1 MEELEAFR
9 DDFVGLQKT
18 LGIHTVEA
26 SQERVIMEMDIVP
39 RVQQHMGLL
48 HGGASAA
55 LAESAAWTGSSLR
68 ELNNEAPVVTEINV
82 SHLRTRSSGKARAT
96 ARLLARRSDS
106 DVWEVRIQDEM
117 GKDVAVARCTVSL
130 RILPPNA

>member
-1 MEELEAFR
+1 MEQTEAFR

-18 LGIHTVEA
+18 LGIQTVEA
-26 SQERVIMEMDIVP
+26 SQERVVMEMDIVP
-39 RVQQHMGLL
+39 RVQQHMGML

-68 ELNNEAPVVTEINV
+68 EVDNETPVVTEVSV

-96 ARLLARRSDS
+96 AHLLTRRSDS
-106 DVWEVRIQDEM
+106 DVWEICIQDEM
-117 GKDVAVARCTVSL
+117 GEDVAVARCTVSL
-130 RILPPNA
+130 RSTPPEV

>member
-1 MEELEAFR
+1 MEETEAFR

-26 SQERVIMEMDIVP
+26 SQERVVMEMDIVP
-39 RVQQHMGLL
+39 GVQQHMGML

-68 ELNNEAPVVTEINV
+68 ELDNETPIVTETNV
-82 SHLRTRSSGKARAT
+82 SYLRTRNSGKARAT
-96 ARLLARRSDS
+96 ARLLTRRSDS
-106 DVWEVRIQDEM
+106 DVWEIRIHDEM
-117 GKDVAVARCTVSL
+117 GEDVAVARCTVCL
-130 RILPPNA
+130 RDTAT

>member
-1 MEELEAFR
+1 MEEKVAFR

-26 SQERVIMEMDIVP
+26 SQERVVMEMDIVP
-39 RVQQHMGLL
+39 RVQQHMGIL

-68 ELNNEAPVVTEINV
+68 ELDNEIPVVTEINV
-82 SHLRTRSSGKARAT
+82 SQLRTRSSGKARAT
-96 ARLLARRSDS
+96 ARLLTRRSDS
-106 DVWEVRIQDEM
+106 DVWEIRIHDEM
-117 GKDVAVARCTVSL
+117 GEDVAVARCTVCL
-130 RILPPNA
+130 RDTAT